1 MGRRIGF
8 TTAILAT
15 LGMAAAGCSASSADD
30 DKLSI
35 VAAFYPMQY
44 VAEQIAGDHASVV
57 NLVKPGVE
65 PHDLELTPE
74 QVAAIAD
81 TDLVV
86 YLEGF
91 QPAVDEAVAQHVSGD
106 GKTLDVTSVQ
116 PLRDAPEGDEHGD
129 EHGEEHGEDGE
140 GGKDPH
146 VWLDPDRY
154 AAIASA
160 VSDRLAEIDPD
171 HKADY
176 AKRAA
181 DLGDRLA
188 TLDQEYADGLADC
201 ERREIVVSHAAF
213 GYLTEKY
220 DLEQIAI
227 SGLSPEQEPS
237 PKRLAEVAKIAKEHG
252 ATVIFFETLVSPK
265 VARTLAKEI
274 GAEAKVLDPIEGL
287 NADSDDDYLSVMR
300 ANLKALRSALAC
312 S

>member
-1 MGRRIGF
+1 MGRRTGF
-8 TTAILAT
+8 TKAILLT

-44 VAEQIAGDHASVV
+44 VAEQVAGDHASVV

-86 YLEGF
+86 YLKGF
-91 QPAVDEAVAQHVSGD
+91 QPAVDEAVAQHVSGA
-106 GKTLDVTSVQ
+106 GTTLDVTTVQ
-116 PLRDAPEGDEHGD
+116 PLRGLPEEDGHGEEESDEHGQ
-129 EHGEEHGEDGE
+129 
-140 GGKDPH
+140 DPH

-160 VSDRLAEIDPD
+160 VSDKLAEIDPD

-176 AKRAA
+176 ATRAA

-188 TLDQEYADGLADC
+188 ALDREYADGLADC

-213 GYLTEKY
+213 GYLTGRY
-220 DLEQIAI
+220 DLEQVAI

-237 PKRLAEVAKIAKEHG
+237 PKRLAKVAKVAKDHG

-300 ANLKALRSALAC
+300 ANLKALRSALGC